1 MVLAYSC
8 ATDSG
13 VAETVEEE
21 RLPQE
26 EASVRTECWWWSW
39 EEEVGNENVEDEKEW
54 ERRRVLRPL
63 KRARFGGAGRALS
76 RWLLVLL

>member
-13 VAETVEEE
+13 VVETVDEE
-21 RLPQE
+21 RFPLATNAMAE
-26 EASVRTECWWWSW
+26 WSW
-39 EEEVGNENVEDEKEW
+39 GEVGNENVEDEKEW

-76 RWLLVLL
+76 RLLLVLL